1 MKLGIRILL
10 IGVVVLLNFA
20 RCEKAAE
27 SPVVM
32 TQQSGVD
39 YESTYALADA
49 LDSFQDSF
57 IASVEGAASKIT
69 QAASTRPQRLAAA
82 RWRLDMVSQ
91 CKKAIDDLNPRK
103 ALVNTW
109 ALCVQMKMF
118 LESEQGKTIFGDF
131 QGIARDTADHLHNR
145 IRDIAGRFLS
155 PESMTALTTSVQNYA
170 EKNPIGG
177 KTVNQ
182 FYASL
187 GTSVTDSVILNI
199 LKAPLAPLQTFG
211 KINRGSDSL
220 RDMVKVS
227 ERFSDIIEDF
237 PASTRWQLQLLLS
250 TLRDTE
256 SVDSVLTS
264 LETLAES
271 SRRFSQATENLPA
284 ELREQATTLI
294 RQLDESQ
301 DGLQKTLSKAQ
312 VTLEA
317 ADLTLARVER
327 ISESAEKWTAAV
339 KQVEQLLDEIN
350 SMMNRPRS
358 ENDNDRSFDVS
369 EYTEAAAE
377 IGKGAE
383 SIRNM
388 LADFENVAGSQTLDD
403 RIRDLEK
410 ETQNTMDTAALR
422 LEKLTNKTLLNL
434 AAIVF
439 LVFVLALIYR
449 KLTIRWQAQTI
460 LRNTD

>member
-1 MKLGIRILL
+1 MKLGIKNVLL
-10 IGVVVLLNFA
+10 GVVVLFNFA
-20 RCEKAAE
+20 GCEKAAE
-27 SPVVM
+27 SPVVV
-32 TQQSGVD
+32 TQRSGVD

-57 IASVEGAASKIT
+57 IASIEDAASRIT
-69 QAASTRPQRLAAA
+69 QAATSRPQRLAAA

-91 CKKAIDDLNPRK
+91 CKKAIDDPNPRK

-118 LESEQGKTIFGDF
+118 LESEQGKTVFGDF
-131 QGIARDTADHLHNR
+131 QNIARDTADHLHNR
-145 IRDIAGRFLS
+145 IRDVAGRFLS
-155 PESMTALTTSVQNYA
+155 PESMTAISSSVQEYA
-170 EKNPIGG
+170 SKNPISG
-177 KTVNQ
+177 KTLNQ

-187 GTSVTDSVILNI
+187 GTSVTDSVVLNI

-220 RDMVKVS
+220 RDMVTVS

-256 SVDSVLTS
+256 AVDSVLTS

-271 SRRFSQATENLPA
+271 SRRLSQATENLPA
-284 ELREQATTLI
+284 ELSEQAVTLI
-294 RQLDESQ
+294 QQLDESQ
-301 DGLQKTLSKAQ
+301 GGLQKTLVTAQ

-317 ADLTLARVER
+317 ADHTLVRVER

-339 KQVEQLLDEIN
+339 KQVEQLLNEIN
-350 SMMNRPRS
+350 RMMNRPGS
-358 ENDNDRSFDVS
+358 ENENDRPFDVR

-388 LADFENVAGSQTLDD
+388 LADLENVAGSSALDD
-403 RIRDLEK
+403 RIRNLEK
-410 ETQNTMDTAALR
+410 GTQNTLDATTLR
-422 LEKLTNKTLLNL
+422 LEKLTGKFLWSLVVV
-434 AAIVF
+434 VF
-439 LVFVLALIYR
+439 LVFILALIYR
-449 KLTIRWQAQTI
+449 RLTIRWQ
-460 LRNTD
+460 LNSRNAN